1 MGSGSSRKK
10 AKYFSQ
16 GGASPTP
23 HWPSISGWHQIGIR
37 TINLF
42 IASSACPARPLLW
55 PRVKS
60 YTLSLIHP
68 SIHLDARGCTEYTL
82 RTLPLPCSK
91 TQLALACSLIYHRFL
106 FCSFPLLPSALQ
118 IAWRALFCAAE
129 AYLI

>member
-1 MGSGSSRKK
+1 MGSGSRKK

-42 IASSACPARPLLW
+42 MPSSTYPARPLLW
-55 PRVKS
+55 PRVES

-91 TQLALACSLIYHRFL
+91 TQLARSSLTDSSSAHSLSY
-106 FCSFPLLPSALQ
+106 PLPSKLPG
-118 IAWRALFCAAE
+118 IPYFVPTE